1 MKELKDCTTSELYG
15 ELCERSDVFSVQL
28 WIRDDVE
35 SAFPNKSEE
44 EIDEFMDLNSS
55 SFNDRCTELGWE
67 VMEALG

>member
-1 MKELKDCTTSELYG
+1 MKELKDYTTSELYR

-28 WIRDDVE
+28 WVRDDVE

-44 EIDEFMDLNSS
+44 EIDEFMDLESS
-55 SFNDRCTELGWE
+55 RFDDRCTEFGYE